1 VTPGR
6 APHLLHWLG
15 ALLVLYLACPVGA
28 FADRVIGGHGEGWN
42 VPGLWPAL
50 WVSVEG
56 ATISVLIGVVA
67 RRQSTD

>member
-6 APHLLHWLG
+6 APHLLRWLG
-15 ALLVLYLACPVGA
+15 ALLVLYLAYPVGA